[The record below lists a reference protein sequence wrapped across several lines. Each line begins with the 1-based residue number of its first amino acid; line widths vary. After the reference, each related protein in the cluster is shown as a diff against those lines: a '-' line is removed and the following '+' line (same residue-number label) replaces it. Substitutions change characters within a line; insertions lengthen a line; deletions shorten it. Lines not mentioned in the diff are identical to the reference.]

1 MKTKAILSFLL
12 LLLVSSMQAQTP
24 PTTPI
29 PLPFPSPNPGPKP
42 KSLIDAVMS
51 MEACYTSD
59 TLTVSITGYFGDVEV
74 AIEEEDT
81 ATEMCT
87 QTAYVNWQET
97 ITTAIQNLPTG
108 NYILRIRL
116 EDDEEYVGYFT
127 K

>member
-116 EDDEEYVGYFT
+116 EDDEEYVGYFS

>member
-1 MKTKAILSFLL
+1 MKTK
-12 LLLVSSMQAQTP
+12 LLVVMALIFMSSQVVNAQVKI
-24 PTTPI
+24 PTTP
-29 PLPFPSPNPGPKP
+29 NPPRP
-42 KSLIDAVMS
+42 KSLTESPHIA
-51 MEACYTSD
+51 AYYTSD
-59 TLTVSITGYFGDVEV
+59 TLTVSITGYFGGVEV

-116 EDDEEYVGYFT
+116 EDDEEYVGYFS

>member
-1 MKTKAILSFLL
+1 MKKITCMIVFLVACVQL
-12 LLLVSSMQAQTP
+12 IAQTP
-24 PTTPI
+24 PRPIPI
-29 PLPFPSPNPGPKP
+29 PLPPYKP
-42 KSLIDAVMS
+42 KSLTESPHIA
-51 MEACYTSD
+51 AYYTSD
-59 TLTVSITGYFGDVEV
+59 TLTVSITGYFGGVEV